1 MAMVCPRCGG
11 GTADTDLFC
20 PHCGTPQGYRPG
32 DTAPIVP
39 VSPAQRPHGRNWTP
53 ILAAIAAVLLVTGG
67 AIVAIVL
74 TEHPASHHAAA
85 SAPSST
91 RANTSTHA
99 SSTSPPPSPTMDFA
113 TIFAREQSGVVR
125 IETVSCSEAG
135 IGTGFLLSPTL
146 VATVNHVIAQSVVVS
161 LIAGD
166 QRTTG
171 TVIGADP
178 SRDLALVQATEPIR
192 GYHFRFATQ
201 TPSIGDQVAAIG
213 FPIGDPI
220 TLTHGDVSGLNRN
233 ITVGGTSLTGLVET
247 DADINPGNS
256 GGPLLAG
263 DGRVVGLMDAI
274 NTQANG
280 IAYAIPA
287 TQASTAMA
295 LWQQTPAPVAPG
307 SCPDPLGPSQTS
319 PDVPAPPGAISDSTA
334 QGIVAAF
341 DTYFNGINT
350 GNYAA
355 AYAVLSPRL
364 QAQTTQQAFADGD
377 ATSYDSEIQVLDAAQ
392 IDARTVRVGLT
403 FTSLQAPDKGPNGES
418 CDIWTIDYTMIQ
430 ASDSSWLIDA
440 AKPYNGTLHEPC

>member
-1 MAMVCPRCGG
+1 
-11 GTADTDLFC
+11 
-20 PHCGTPQGYRPG
+20 
-32 DTAPIVP
+32 
-39 VSPAQRPHGRNWTP
+39 
-53 ILAAIAAVLLVTGG
+53 
-67 AIVAIVL
+67 
-74 TEHPASHHAAA
+74 
-85 SAPSST
+85 
-91 RANTSTHA
+91 
-99 SSTSPPPSPTMDFA
+99 
-113 TIFAREQSGVVR
+113 VVR

-146 VATVNHVIAQSVVVS
+146 VATVNHVVAQSVVVS

-171 TVIGADP
+171 TVIGADA

-192 GYHFRFATQ
+192 GYHFRFAGQ
-201 TPSIGDQVAAIG
+201 TASIGDQVAAIG

-233 ITVGGTSLTGLVET
+233 ITVDGTSLTGLVET

-256 GGPLLAG
+256 GGPLLAA

-295 LWQQTPAPVAPG
+295 LWQQSPAPVAPG

-319 PDVPAPPGAISDSTA
+319 PDVPAPPGGAISDTA
-334 QGIVAAF
+334 AEGIVAAF
-341 DTYFNGINT
+341 NTYFNGINT

-377 ATSYDSEIQVLDAAQ
+377 ATSYDSEIQVLDAGQ

-418 CDIWTIDYTMIQ
+418 CDIWTIDYTMIE
-430 ASDSSWLIDA
+430 ASDGSWLIDA
-440 AKPYNGTLHEPC
+440 AKPYDGTLHEPC